1 MHLIVY
7 LHGFRSSPRSSKA
20 ELSKTAVAQLQV
32 QGVEMEWYCPQL
44 PPSPLEAMN
53 MVQAYIDA
61 CNYSEISIM
70 GSSLGGYY
78 ATYLGERYFSKV
90 SLLNP
95 AIEPARDLE
104 KYIGEQTSW
113 HTEDSFYFKPEY
125 IQELKDLYV
134 THISHP
140 DRYFLLAAKGDEVLD
155 WREMVAKYSGA
166 HQLVFE
172 GGDHAISNY
181 QEYLPKVLAFHGLQ
195 GPKII

>member
-1 MHLIVY
+1 
-7 LHGFRSSPRSSKA
+7 
-20 ELSKTAVAQLQV
+20 
-32 QGVEMEWYCPQL
+32 
-44 PPSPLEAMN
+44 
-53 MVQAYIDA
+53 
-61 CNYSEISIM
+61 
-70 GSSLGGYY
+70 
-78 ATYLGERYFSKV
+78 
-90 SLLNP
+90 
-95 AIEPARDLE
+95 
-104 KYIGEQTSW
+104 
-113 HTEDSFYFKPEY
+113 
-125 IQELKDLYV
+125 V